1 MVFLPPRDRARE
13 GADDYL
19 SQVRF
24 YHVNGGETSS
34 EKTIIAEI
42 GVFMFGS
49 RGEGW

>member
-24 YHVNGGETSS
+24 YHVNGGETSAG
-34 EKTIIAEI
+34 KTIIAGI
-42 GVFMFGS
+42 GLPMFGS
-49 RGEGW
+49 RGDNW